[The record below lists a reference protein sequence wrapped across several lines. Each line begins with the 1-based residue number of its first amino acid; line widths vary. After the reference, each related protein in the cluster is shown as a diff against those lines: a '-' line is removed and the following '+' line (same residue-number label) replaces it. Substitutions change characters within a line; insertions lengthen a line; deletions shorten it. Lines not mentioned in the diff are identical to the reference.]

1 MKKIAILALGFILSL
16 AASAQDQTPPQG
28 GERGPRQERQGNRPQ
43 MTAQTRAERLAK
55 QLELTDD
62 QKTQVQALYEKQDAA
77 RQKKQG
83 DVQKSREEMR
93 TQFAEEMKAKDV
105 ELEKIIGPEKMKK
118 YQDARAERMKKMQ
131 ERMSGGD
138 NPRPQPQN

>member
-1 MKKIAILALGFILSL
+1 MKRLAILALGFMLTL

-28 GERGPRQERQGNRPQ
+28 GDRGPRQERQGNRPQ
-43 MTAQTRAERLAK
+43 MTAQARAERLAK

-62 QKTQVQALYEKQDAA
+62 QKTQVQALFEKQDAA

-83 DVQKSREEMR
+83 DGQKSREEMR
-93 TQFAEEMKAKDV
+93 AQFAEDMKTQDV
-105 ELEKIIGPEKMKK
+105 EMEKIIGPEKMKK

-131 ERMSGGD
+131 ERMGGD
-138 NPRPQPQN
+138 APKPQPQN